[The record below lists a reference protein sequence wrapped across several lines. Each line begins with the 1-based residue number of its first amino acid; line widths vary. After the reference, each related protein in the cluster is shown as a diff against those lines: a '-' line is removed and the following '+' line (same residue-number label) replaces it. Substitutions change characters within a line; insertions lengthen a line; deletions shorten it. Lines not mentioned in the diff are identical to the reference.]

1 MTLTAPTTLGPPD
14 FERDQWGRPL
24 IVPADGG
31 RPRPYTRASSAA
43 KTVEDTFNLELWARR
58 NVAFGMARDNSLVA
72 RVLALGGDP
81 STWTLDVKK
90 QANAIVEDASGVALS
105 HRAAD
110 IGTAL
115 HRLTEMLDRGDRV
128 PAGPY
133 EADLEAYVNAL
144 ISSGLTVVEVECRLV
159 CDELEMAGTADRIL
173 RGADGVHRIADIKT
187 GETIDYG
194 GLGWAAQLAAYAH
207 SQLYDTEQ
215 GTRMSPPVLDK
226 TVGLIIHLPAGKGIC
241 TLYEIDLVAGYRAAT
256 LANEIRAVRRA
267 AKRWISPFP
276 HPGVQ
281 SASAA
286 LPGSEADERRGRLRD
301 RWTAPRRRPP
311 PGLR

>member
-1 MTLTAPTTLGPPD
+1 
-14 FERDQWGRPL
+14 
-24 IVPADGG
+24 
-31 RPRPYTRASSAA
+31 
-43 KTVEDTFNLELWARR
+43 
-58 NVAFGMARDNSLVA
+58 MARDNSLVA

-81 STWTLDVKK
+81 STWDLAVKK
-90 QANAIVEDASGVALS
+90 QANQIVEDASGVALS

-133 EADLEAYVNAL
+133 EADLEAYVNTL
-144 ISSGLTVVEVECRLV
+144 IQAGLTVVEVECRLV

-173 RGADGVHRIADIKT
+173 RNGGQHYIADIKT

-215 GTRMSPPVLDK
+215 GTRTSPPVLDK
-226 TVGLIIHLPAGKGIC
+226 TTGLIIHLPAGKGIC

-256 LANEIRAVRRA
+256 LANEIRAIRRA

-281 SASAA
+281 SAPAT
-286 LPGSEADERRGRLRD
+286 LPVGQGPTNAGRSCGTAGHAS
-301 RWTAPRRRPP
+301 TAPGARPSLIATSTLATSTP
-311 PGLR
+311 SSRPSTS

>member
-81 STWTLDVKK
+81 STWDLAVKK
-90 QANAIVEDASGVALS
+90 QANQIVEDASGVALS

-144 ISSGLTVVEVECRLV
+144 ITAGLSVVEVECRLV

-173 RGADGVHRIADIKT
+173 RNGGAPPT
-187 GETIDYG
+187 
-194 GLGWAAQLAAYAH
+194 
-207 SQLYDTEQ
+207 
-215 GTRMSPPVLDK
+215 SP
-226 TVGLIIHLPAGKGIC
+226 TSRPA
-241 TLYEIDLVAGYRAAT
+241 
-256 LANEIRAVRRA
+256 RRSTTA
-267 AKRWISPFP
+267 
-276 HPGVQ
+276 
-281 SASAA
+281 ASAGRRSWRPTPTPSSTTPSRA
-286 LPGSEADERRGRLRD
+286 RGR
-301 RWTAPRRRPP
+301 RRRCSTRRPA
-311 PGLR
+311 